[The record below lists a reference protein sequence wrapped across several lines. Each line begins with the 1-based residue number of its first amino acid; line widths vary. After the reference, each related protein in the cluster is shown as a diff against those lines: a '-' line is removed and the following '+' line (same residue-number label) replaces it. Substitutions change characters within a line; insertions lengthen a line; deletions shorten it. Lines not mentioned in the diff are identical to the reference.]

1 MDLPRTVLQALHD
14 QASRLGDRPALW
26 AMHRRTWL
34 PTSWRD
40 HAKRVR
46 QFALGLLGL
55 SIAPGEPVAI
65 MAFNGEAWIA
75 AHLGAM
81 ATGAIPFG
89 IYVSSTPARVEE
101 LLAHSR
107 ARAIVVEDARLARM
121 VQGLRERLPKLEH
134 IIVLDPSEGL
144 PEGTHAF
151 GDLVTRGAATREQLY
166 WERVHA
172 LEPDGVAT
180 LVYQGREGSPRA
192 VMLSHRNLLWTA
204 AKLSA
209 SYELTEERLFSYLP
223 LSHIAEQ
230 LMSVVGPLLMPS
242 AQVYLSTGAA
252 MLEQELEEAQPTV
265 FFAPPRVWERFVHRI
280 DARLQGALLPEAR
293 LFGWARRIATQFH
306 TRKLAGAPVGLIL
319 EGQME
324 LARQLVFSRLHA
336 ELGLDA
342 CRYLVSST
350 APLPREHLG
359 FLLSV
364 DLPVRELYGRTE
376 STGVISVSVEGATQL
391 GRLGRPMLGVELRVA
406 GDGELLVRG
415 ENVCLGYY
423 REPKATKALLRDGW
437 LHTGD
442 RGELDREGYLR
453 MLVQQPGSF
462 DLDAAPSDDAAQSG

>member
-180 LVYQGREGSPRA
+180 LVYQGREGAPRA

-209 SYELTEERLFSYLP
+209 SYQLNEERLFSYLP
-223 LSHIAEQ
+223 LTHIAEL

-252 MLEQELEEAQPTV
+252 MLEQELEEAQPTI
-265 FFAPPRVWERFVHRI
+265 FFAPPRVWERFV
-280 DARLQGALLPEAR
+280 
-293 LFGWARRIATQFH
+293 
-306 TRKLAGAPVGLIL
+306 
-319 EGQME
+319 
-324 LARQLVFSRLHA
+324 
-336 ELGLDA
+336 
-342 CRYLVSST
+342 
-350 APLPREHLG
+350 
-359 FLLSV
+359 
-364 DLPVRELYGRTE
+364 
-376 STGVISVSVEGATQL
+376 
-391 GRLGRPMLGVELRVA
+391 
-406 GDGELLVRG
+406 
-415 ENVCLGYY
+415 
-423 REPKATKALLRDGW
+423 
-437 LHTGD
+437 
-442 RGELDREGYLR
+442 
-453 MLVQQPGSF
+453 
-462 DLDAAPSDDAAQSG
+462 